1 MKIYGR
7 ASSSNVQKVTWCCD
21 ELDIGYERIDMG
33 REFGGN
39 REAPYLAMNP
49 NGTIPTIVEDDGLDE
64 NAAAARGHG
73 LDQAYGPRHFAT
85 HRARGRGGPWLEL
98 ALVARSFLGIA

>member
-49 NGTIPTIVEDDGLDE
+49 NGTIPTIVEDDGFVLWE
-64 NAAAARGHG
+64 SNATSATWRSATARP
-73 LDQAYGPRHFAT
+73 ASIPAIRNV
-85 HRARGRGGPWLEL
+85 R
-98 ALVARSFLGIA
+98 RSPSNGWTGS